1 MALLLL
7 IINFVGELKTANIP
21 LLPPFEEISKDII
34 IIIIS
39 TLIKG
44 DSRPQG
50 TQVSHPPLASP
61 LLNPPIITVHKKF
74 NLF

>member
-34 IIIIS
+34 IIIIIS
-39 TLIKG
+39 TVIKG
-44 DSRPQG
+44 DSPQG

>member
-21 LLPPFEEISKDII
+21 LLPPFEEINKDII
-34 IIIIS
+34 IIIMT

-44 DSRPQG
+44 DSPQG